1 LTDQPAKP
9 SDLIYEDTG
18 AAAPL
23 VYFDIVGAYGTMNGS
38 IEVELATRILVPKP
52 DGSTEVKFI
61 SSGRIRCTA
70 NAAANL
76 RNGLDAALKMLEQP
90 QANMAAIAA
99 GKLNSRKCWRC
110 WRPTRLPS
118 CPITSPGPATARS
131 PGLATDSIIAQGR
144 STRSSEGE
152 STPRGPVG
160 KAGVSAINARVRG

>member
-52 DGSTEVKFI
+52 DGSTGVKFI

-99 GKLNSRKCWRC
+99 GKLN
-110 WRPTRLPS
+110 
-118 CPITSPGPATARS
+118 
-131 PGLATDSIIAQGR
+131 
-144 STRSSEGE
+144 
-152 STPRGPVG
+152 
-160 KAGVSAINARVRG
+160 